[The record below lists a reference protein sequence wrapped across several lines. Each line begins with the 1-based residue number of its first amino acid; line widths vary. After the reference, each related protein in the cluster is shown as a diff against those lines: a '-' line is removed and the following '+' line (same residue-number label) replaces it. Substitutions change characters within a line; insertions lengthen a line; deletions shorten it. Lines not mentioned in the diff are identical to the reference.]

1 MSHHFNPYVQG
12 WNAGNIPTGQSP
24 WQPGHGPA
32 PSPSIFGALPTMSS
46 YAGNGRPPPASGF
59 QVFRITNLDPN
70 VLNASV
76 VSPQGT
82 SAFRIITDP
91 SQPLRTI
98 WRDSSRRVFA
108 TVDWGTRS
116 TVEMPGLFPRQSIRS
131 WLRLSS
137 DRTLRTMELRG
148 VQYIWAPVD
157 NYICLYINQGGSPTQ
172 ILARVCTTSNGVNIE
187 MTSQGIQHGL
197 VEASV
202 LCASI
207 FLSGHNIE

>member
-32 PSPSIFGALPTMSS
+32 PSPSVFGALPTMSS
-46 YAGNGRPPPASGF
+46 YAGSGRPPPSDF

-137 DRTLRTMELRG
+137 DRTYVHHRNICCDCKGTDHLALNLLHHFEQAQDHGTPRG
-148 VQYIWAPVD
+148 TIHMGPR
-157 NYICLYINQGGSPTQ
+157 G
-172 ILARVCTTSNGVNIE
+172 
-187 MTSQGIQHGL
+187 
-197 VEASV
+197 
-202 LCASI
+202 
-207 FLSGHNIE
+207 

>member
-32 PSPSIFGALPTMSS
+32 PSPSVFGALPTMGS
-46 YAGNGRPPPASGF
+46 YAGNGRSPPASDF

-137 DRTLRTMELRG
+137 DRTYVPRRNIYCDCKGTDHLTLGPFAPLRT
-148 VQYIWAPVD
+148 
-157 NYICLYINQGGSPTQ
+157 GSEPWNSEGYNTYGPPW
-172 ILARVCTTSNGVNIE
+172 IITSVYVSSIVFFPSTRSSHRKAR
-187 MTSQGIQHGL
+187 
-197 VEASV
+197 
-202 LCASI
+202 
-207 FLSGHNIE
+207 